1 MIGQAIRSYRFRN
14 KLSQQDLAKATLL
27 NQKIISRL
35 ELGQPDAIDR
45 YNSQSERFS
54 LLRSLI
60 EKASESDPIQLY
72 RGSIVPLGQTGND
85 WTAVV
90 PPSMVEECYRLFA
103 GLDIAIVV
111 QDFQE
116 VQSVES

>member
-1 MIGQAIRSYRFRN
+1 MIGLAIRSYRFRHR
-14 KLSQQDLAKATLL
+14 LSQQDLAKATLL

-72 RGSIVPLGQTGND
+72 RGSSVPLVQTEKE
-85 WTAVV
+85 WIAVV
-90 PPSMVEECYRLFA
+90 PPSMVQECYRLFA

-116 VQSVES
+116 VQSVGS

>member
-1 MIGQAIRSYRFRN
+1 MIGLAIRSYRFRN
-14 KLSQQDLAKATLL
+14 RLSQQDLAKATLL

-60 EKASESDPIQLY
+60 EESVASDPIQLY
-72 RGSIVPLGQTGND
+72 RGSSVPLIQSGKE
-85 WTAVV
+85 WIAVV
-90 PPSMVEECYRLFA
+90 PPSMMEECHRLFA

-116 VQSVES
+116 AQYARS